1 MDADAEAKQFYG
13 SIPRK
18 GLLVCPRYLASVT
31 WNALTG
37 VDIYTSDTSFHKKC
51 KVEDIKVLCIKVI
64 ELFVDQ
70 LAHYRYK
77 MYFSVPILF
86 GFMIK

>member
-1 MDADAEAKQFYG
+1 MECTRGKSSFSPDK
-13 SIPRK
+13 
-18 GLLVCPRYLASVT
+18 V
-31 WNALTG
+31 N
-37 VDIYTSDTSFHKKC
+37 IYTSDTSFHKKC

-64 ELFVDQ
+64 ELFADQ
-70 LAHYRYK
+70 LVHSRYN

>member
-1 MDADAEAKQFYG
+1 MECTRGKG
-13 SIPRK
+13 SFSPNR
-18 GLLVCPRYLASVT
+18 
-31 WNALTG
+31 

-51 KVEDIKVLCIKVI
+51 KVEDIKFLCIKVI

-70 LAHYRYK
+70 LVHYRYK
-77 MYFSVPILF
+77 LYFSVPLLF